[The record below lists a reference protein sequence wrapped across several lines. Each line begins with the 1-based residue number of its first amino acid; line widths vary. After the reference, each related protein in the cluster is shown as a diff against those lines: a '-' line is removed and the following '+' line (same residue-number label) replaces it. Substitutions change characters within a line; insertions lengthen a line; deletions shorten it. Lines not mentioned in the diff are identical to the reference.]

1 MRGGKPIHRPEL
13 TNDDAY
19 SIIDLYQSEYRGYV
33 QFYSLAQN
41 IGWLGKVHWA
51 MRLSL
56 LKTLAWKY
64 KTSVANIRAKYQK
77 TVKLPQGLRKC
88 VEITVGREG
97 KQPLVASF
105 GGIPLKRN
113 SHAVIH
119 DLPLMRYTPSR
130 NELIKRLLANVCEVC
145 GATDDIQIHHVRAL
159 KDLKVKGRKEKPLWM
174 QLMSARRRKTLVV
187 CRDCHSA
194 IHQGNPLIYRLSKQD
209 TGEP

>member
-1 MRGGKPIHRPEL
+1 
-13 TNDDAY
+13 
-19 SIIDLYQSEYRGYV
+19 
-33 QFYSLAQN
+33 
-41 IGWLGKVHWA
+41 

-119 DLPLMRYTPSR
+119 DLLLMHYTPSR
-130 NELIKRLLANVCEVC
+130 NELIKRLLANVCEIC